1 MVINKI
7 TLTGADEDVSYDYM
21 QDLYKRFPMIEFGIL
36 LSENSGS
43 KPRYPSTQWIENL
56 PDNLPL
62 SLHICGFD
70 FPDYKENTSKKFKRI
85 QINNDFSVA
94 NEDDIKSFLNI
105 INNYSQHKFIFQYN
119 ENNKKFLE
127 SLSEKTKDFH
137 ILYDSSLGRGSF
149 IGEILPPP
157 FHDIYTGYA
166 GGINPDNILDIV
178 KQIIKID
185 VGVAVYLDVESGI
198 RTDNKWDHDKVEKI
212 LKYV

>member
-36 LSENSGS
+36 LSENSGL

-62 SLHICGFD
+62 SLHICGNT
-70 FPDYKENTSKKFKRI
+70 FPSPKESSSKKFRRI
-85 QINNDFSVA
+85 QINTDLSVADDDNLNDFL
-94 NEDDIKSFLNI
+94 DI
-105 INNYSQHKFIFQYN
+105 INKYFNHKLIFQYN
-119 ENNKKFLE
+119 EDNKSFLE
-127 SLSEKTKDFH
+127 RLFLKTNNFH
-137 ILYDSSLGRGSF
+137 ILYDSSLGKGKF
-149 IGEILPPP
+149 IGDILPPP
-157 FHDIYTGYA
+157 FHDVYTGYA

-185 VGVAVYLDVESGI
+185 VGVAVYLDIESGI
-198 RTDNKWDHDKVEKI
+198 RTNNKWDNDKVERI